1 MRILLARHAQS
12 EWQVSPSDDRD
23 SALTR
28 VGHEQARRLAAW
40 LAGDA
45 AGAVAPT
52 PAAATYGELA
62 ALYTSPLARAR
73 QTAAYAARSLA
84 HAAIVED
91 SLREAEFHVASELP
105 ALADPLAAAAPF
117 AASDRYL
124 AFRTQA
130 QHALRVLVRAAQAH
144 GGAVLAVTH
153 GGLMK
158 TLLRIVAGSE
168 HVSFRLYNACPSLI
182 EWRRGR
188 WHLVHLNLW
197 DHLPVELRTE

>member
-1 MRILLARHAQS
+1 MRIWLARHAQS

-23 SALTR
+23 SALTH
-28 VGHEQARRLAAW
+28 VGREQARRLAAW
-40 LAGDA
+40 LADDA
-45 AGAVAPT
+45 APC
-52 PAAATYGELA
+52 ELA
-62 ALYTSPLARAR
+62 ALYTSPLARAW

-84 HAAIVED
+84 HAAIIED

-105 ALADPLAAAAPF
+105 ALPDPLAPAAPF

-130 QHALRVLVRAAQAH
+130 QHALRVLVRAAEAH
-144 GGAVLAVTH
+144 RGAVLAITH

-197 DHLPVELRTE
+197 DHLPVALRTQ